1 MSLNTVRVSCGE
13 SVSVPSGFLI
23 LLRLPWVDLLKL
35 RILCTLAR
43 VEVPFRL
50 SQNCFQFVRFARVG
64 SLLYVLFASL
74 ESSQF

>member
-1 MSLNTVRVSCGE
+1 MANQLVFRQVS
-13 SVSVPSGFLI
+13 
-23 LLRLPWVDLLKL
+23 LRLPWFDLLKL